1 MKRVRIGLF
10 VAAAVLVGL
19 VAAAATHQVAA
30 PGQAVAFQ
38 EASSGAAVYAAK
50 CASCH
55 QANGEGVPGAFP
67 PLAGNPNVADA
78 AYVESVIVNGQSGPI
93 EVLGQQYDGVMP
105 PVALSSAEL
114 ADVVA
119 YVATLA
125 GGTGTPTTTAAPP
138 AAGDPVHGKRLFA
151 GSAGFDNGGAPCV
164 ACHSAGSAGLSSG
177 ASLGPDLT
185 DVYNRLGG
193 DVGLAAWL
201 TSPASATMQPLFAD
215 KALTEGEIAD
225 LVAFLAET
233 PAEGAPNA
241 FGWFPVAGLVGTL
254 LLLIAM
260 AWFIRGPQESYTQRL
275 RRQS

>member
-1 MKRVRIGLF
+1 MKRVRIGL
-10 VAAAVLVGL
+10 L
-19 VAAAATHQVAA
+19 VAAAALVGLAAAAASQTAA
-30 PGQAVAFQ
+30 PAQAAALQ
-38 EASSGAAVYAAK
+38 ESSSGAAVYAAK

-78 AYVESVIVNGQSGPI
+78 AYVESVIVEGQSGPI
-93 EVLGQQYDGVMP
+93 EVLGQQYNGVMP
-105 PVALSSAEL
+105 PVALSSSEL

-125 GGTGTPTTTAAPP
+125 GGTGTPATTAAPP

-151 GSAGFDNGGAPCV
+151 GSAGFDNGGAACV
-164 ACHSAGSAGLSSG
+164 ACHSAGSAGLSRG
-177 ASLGPDLT
+177 ATLGPDLT

-193 DVGLAAWL
+193 DAGLTAWL

-215 KALTEGEIAD
+215 KPLEGGEIAD